1 MAPNWSRLIRFIAE
15 EDGQVHLGE
24 VDGGRDIGL
33 ALLNKETVTAK
44 LVTGSIFDGTVTEKQ
59 LHVSQVNYSQ
69 KVSRSTG
76 GVLTAPSFCRLS
88 RWRTS
93 RLSDAWG

>member
-24 VDGGRDIGL
+24 VDGSRDIGL

-44 LVTGSIFDGTVTEKQ
+44 LVTGSVFDGIVTEKQ
-59 LHVSQVNYSQ
+59 LHVVQVSFQ
-69 KVSRSTG
+69 KNT
-76 GVLTAPSFCRLS
+76 LTYLWLTFFSFCPLL
-88 RWRTS
+88 RWRMS
-93 RLSDAWG
+93 QLYDAWA

>member
-1 MAPNWSRLIRFIAE
+1 MYYKMGHLQFFCTIFEISEIEKMAPNWSRLIRFIAE

-44 LVTGSIFDGTVTEKQ
+44 LVTGSVFDGTVTEKQ
-59 LHVSQVNYSQ
+59 LHVAQVRFQNIPWP
-69 KVSRSTG
+69 
-76 GVLTAPSFCRLS
+76 GVF
-88 RWRTS
+88 
-93 RLSDAWG
+93 

>member
-1 MAPNWSRLIRFIAE
+1 MAPIWSRLIRFIAE

-44 LVTGSIFDGTVTEKQ
+44 LVTGSVFDGTVTDKQ
-59 LHVSQVNYSQ
+59 LHVVQVSFQNILWP
-69 KVSRSTG
+69 
-76 GVLTAPSFCRLS
+76 GVF
-88 RWRTS
+88 
-93 RLSDAWG
+93 